1 MTKKIIRSYL
11 FFKFLYGFPFAFHH
25 AIYVLFLLDNGM
37 DMYQVGLINFSFMVA
52 VFLFEVPTGVVADF
66 LGRKF
71 SVVLGSFITGLATIV
86 YFLSYSFWF
95 FVLSEVLVAF
105 GVSMISGA
113 LDAWVKD
120 SLDMNGYKEK
130 IGGVFSHG
138 EVVIRAASLLGG
150 SLGAFVAISSL
161 RLPFLI
167 SGIGVIVAAGLSI
180 FIIDESYFEKQKL
193 GWKKSFRGMGVIIK
207 KSVHYG
213 YQNKNVWRLII
224 AGSLLILIIQPLNM
238 NWSIVF
244 EKKIGLWIISIAWIG
259 IKLFE
264 MLGNFVCGRL
274 IDRGVSERILMIYG
288 AIEVGVF
295 VLVASI
301 FASGWLI
308 LWAFWLHEIGRGV
321 FNPAHMGY
329 LHENIPSKERAT
341 IGSFNSMIVKAGA
354 AIGWLGSGYISQ
366 WLDVSIVW
374 LVAGVIC
381 LIFIPRILWRLK

>member
-11 FFKFLYGFPFAFHH
+11 LFNFLFGFPFAFHH

-37 DMYQVGLINFSFMVA
+37 DMYQIGLINFAFMVA

-71 SVVLGSFITGLATIV
+71 SVVLGAFITGLASIV

-105 GVSMISGA
+105 GISMISGA

-138 EVVIRAASLLGG
+138 EVAVRTASLLGG
-150 SLGAFVAISSL
+150 SLGALVGVVSL

-167 SGIGVIVAAGLSI
+167 SGLGVLVGAALSI
-180 FIIDESYFEKQKL
+180 LIIDESYFEKQKL

-207 KSVHYG
+207 KSVYYG
-213 YQNKNVWRLII
+213 YQNKNVWRLIL
-224 AGSLLILIIQPLNM
+224 AGSLLMLIFQPLNM

-244 EKKIGLWIISIAWIG
+244 EKKIGLWVIAVAWVG

-264 MLGNFVCGRL
+264 MLGNFACGRL
-274 IDRGVSERILMIYG
+274 IKKGVSEKILMIYG
-288 AIEVGVF
+288 AIEIGVLI
-295 VLVASI
+295 LVASVVQ
-301 FASGWLI
+301 SGWLI

-321 FNPAHMGY
+321 FNPAHKAY
-329 LHENIPSKERAT
+329 LHDNIPSKERAT
-341 IGSFNSMIVKAGA
+341 IGSFNSMITKAGA
-354 AIGWLGSGYISQ
+354 AIGWLGSGLISQ
-366 WLDVSIVW
+366 WLEVSIIW
-374 LVAGVIC
+374 SMAGGAC
-381 LIFIPRILWRLK
+381 LLFIPWVLWRLR